1 MLLLGGWEQKQF
13 RSQLYLYCLWT
24 LTCHSIKCEK
34 REKLEVITL
43 SAHHWRPPQ
52 TSPRIRQ
59 LTTWSKNWQ
68 QQTPEK
74 IKRDAWIGLKLC
86 WGRRWTFYTGLP
98 RYTIFIIIIIIIIVI
113 VIGCADRVSRGPFV
127 VSGIITLTLGWTG
140 LHLLYLSYWHPQRNT
155 SQNFSLTLSVRE
167 KWKEK
172 QFLQPFFKQVQT
184 GQLK

>member
-1 MLLLGGWEQKQF
+1 MLLGGWEQKQF

-59 LTTWSKNWQ
+59 LTTWSKNWR

-127 VSGIITLTLGWTG
+127 VSGIITLTLGMNWPA
-140 LHLLYLSYWHPQRNT
+140 LALSFLLTSSEKYLT
-155 SQNFSLTLSVRE
+155 KFFSLFQWEKNGKRSSFCNLSSNR
-167 KWKEK
+167 
-172 QFLQPFFKQVQT
+172 FKQAN
-184 GQLK
+184 

>member
-59 LTTWSKNWQ
+59 LTTWSKNWR

-74 IKRDAWIGLKLC
+74 VKQDSWIGLKLC
-86 WGRRWTFYTGLP
+86 WGRLP
-98 RYTIFIIIIIIIIVI
+98 RGQGET
-113 VIGCADRVSRGPFV
+113 
-127 VSGIITLTLGWTG
+127 
-140 LHLLYLSYWHPQRNT
+140 
-155 SQNFSLTLSVRE
+155 
-167 KWKEK
+167 
-172 QFLQPFFKQVQT
+172 FKQVFPDTPSSSSSSSSSSSPSSSSPSSFSSLSLAVLIEYQEDHLLWV
-184 GQLK
+184 GSLH